1 MERFGTA
8 ALGRGDWEPRQGA
21 GAKNQTAEL
30 GLEAAEDPAVFCELS
45 LQCSTI
51 APLSAAQREKQ
62 EVGVGMT

>member
-45 LQCSTI
+45 AVFNDRSTYFLQLRGRNRKWVL
-51 APLSAAQREKQ
+51 A
-62 EVGVGMT
+62 